1 MKKALITGASS
12 GIGRAF
18 AYKLADM
25 GYDLVLTARR
35 EAPMVEIKNNIKT
48 KAEIITGDILDKEF
62 CISLAE
68 KAKEVDVLINNAGF
82 GVFGEAIESD
92 LEKEL
97 NMIDVNIK
105 AVHILTK
112 LFLKEFVKKDKGY
125 ILNVASSASFF
136 PGPLFASYYAS
147 KIYVKRYSYGL
158 CEELR
163 RKKSKVKI
171 CCLCP
176 GPVDT
181 EFNDVANVKFSVG
194 ALSADYVAEK
204 GLKGLFKGKKCV
216 TPGLLIKC
224 TRLLGKLLPDKLS
237 AVFVYNIQQKK
248 RKT

>member
-1 MKKALITGASS
+1 MTALITGASS
-12 GIGRAF
+12 GIGKAI

-25 GYDLVLTARR
+25 GYDLILTARR
-35 EAPMVEIKNNIKT
+35 VAPMEEIKNNIKT
-48 KAEIITGDILDKEF
+48 KAEIITGDISDKNF
-62 CISLAE
+62 CIALAE
-68 KAKEVDVLINNAGF
+68 KAGEVDVLVNNAGF
-82 GVFGEAIESD
+82 GVFGEAVESD

-97 NMIDVNIK
+97 NMLDVNIR

-136 PGPLFASYYAS
+136 PGPLFSSYYAS
-147 KIYVKRYSYGL
+147 KIYVKRYSYGI

-163 RKKSKVKI
+163 RAKSKVKV

-194 ALSADYVAEK
+194 ALTAEYVADK
-204 GLKGLFKGKKCV
+204 ALKALFRGKKCI
-216 TPGLLIKC
+216 TPGFLIKC
-224 TRLLGKLLPDKLS
+224 TRILGKIMPDVLS
-237 AVFVYNIQQKK
+237 SRFVYNIQRKK
-248 RKT
+248 RNA

>member
-25 GYDLVLTARR
+25 GYDLILTARR

-48 KAEIITGDILDKEF
+48 NAEIITGDISDKDF

-97 NMIDVNIK
+97 DMIDVNIK

-136 PGPLFASYYAS
+136 PGPLFSSYYAS

-163 RKKSKVKI
+163 RAKSKVKI

-181 EFNDVANVKFSVG
+181 EFNDVANVKFAVG
-194 ALSADYVAEK
+194 ALTADYVAEK

-224 TRLLGKLLPDKLS
+224 TRLLGKLLPDRLS

>member
-25 GYDLVLTARR
+25 GYDLILTARR

-48 KAEIITGDILDKEF
+48 NAEIIAGDISDKDF

-97 NMIDVNIK
+97 DMIDVNIK

-181 EFNDVANVKFSVG
+181 EFNDVANVQF
-194 ALSADYVAEK
+194 A
-204 GLKGLFKGKKCV
+204 LKGISPSYCANYAIDKMKKRKV
-216 TPGLLIKC
+216 VIVPSLKMKMAMFGGRLI
-224 TRLLGKLLPDKLS
+224 PDDLYIKI
-237 AVFVYNIQQKK
+237 AGHQQKK
-248 RKT
+248 KFM

>member
-25 GYDLVLTARR
+25 GYDLILTARR
-35 EAPMVEIKNNIKT
+35 EAPMIEIKNNIKT
-48 KAEIITGDILDKEF
+48 NAEIITGDISDKDF

-136 PGPLFASYYAS
+136 PGPLFASY
-147 KIYVKRYSYGL
+147 
-158 CEELR
+158 
-163 RKKSKVKI
+163 
-171 CCLCP
+171 
-176 GPVDT
+176 
-181 EFNDVANVKFSVG
+181 
-194 ALSADYVAEK
+194 
-204 GLKGLFKGKKCV
+204 
-216 TPGLLIKC
+216 
-224 TRLLGKLLPDKLS
+224 
-237 AVFVYNIQQKK
+237 
-248 RKT
+248 

>member
-1 MKKALITGASS
+1 MKALITGASS
-12 GIGRAF
+12 GIGKAI

-25 GYDLVLTARR
+25 GYDLILTARR
-35 EAPMVEIKNNIKT
+35 YELMKEIKDNIKT
-48 KAEIITGDILDKEF
+48 DAEIITGDISDRAF

-82 GVFGEAIESD
+82 GVFGCAVESD
-92 LEKEL
+92 LGREL

-112 LFLKEFVKKDKGY
+112 LFLKEFTKKDSGY

-136 PGPLFASYYAS
+136 PGPLFSSYYAS
-147 KIYVKRYSYGL
+147 KIYIKRYSYGI

-163 RKKSKVKI
+163 RAKSKVKL

-194 ALSADYVAEK
+194 ALTADYVADK
-204 GLKGLFKGKKCV
+204 ALKGLFKGKKCV
-216 TPGLLIKC
+216 TPGFLIKC
-224 TRLLGKLLPDKLS
+224 TRVLGKIMPDTLS
-237 AVFVYNIQQKK
+237 ARFVYNIQHKK
-248 RKT
+248 RNA

>member
-1 MKKALITGASS
+1 MKALITGASS
-12 GIGRAF
+12 GIGKAI
-18 AYKLADM
+18 AYRLAEM
-25 GYDLVLTARR
+25 GYDLILTARR
-35 EAPMVEIKNNIKT
+35 VAPMEEIKNDIKT
-48 KAEIITGDILDKEF
+48 KAEIIAGDISDKEF
-62 CISLAE
+62 CMFLAE
-68 KAKEVDVLINNAGF
+68 KAKDVDVLINNAGF

-136 PGPLFASYYAS
+136 PGPLFSSYYAS
-147 KIYVKRYSYGL
+147 KIYVKRYSYGI

-163 RKKSKVKI
+163 RAKSKVKV

-181 EFNDVANVKFSVG
+181 EFNDVANVRFSVG
-194 ALSADYVAEK
+194 ALTADFVAEK
-204 GLKGLFKGKKCV
+204 ALKGLFGGKKCV
-216 TPGLLIKC
+216 TPGFVIKC
-224 TRLLGKLLPDKLS
+224 TRILGKIMPDVFS
-237 AVFVYNIQQKK
+237 SRFVYNIQRKK
-248 RKT
+248 RNA